1 MDFEVRGAIEGFD
14 LEGEVVVTGYLPD
27 ELLPYAYNGAA
38 GFVYVSFYEGFGLP
52 PLEAMSCGVPT
63 LVSSATSLPEVVGEG
78 ALLVDPYDVGAMAEA
93 LVRLC
98 LDETLRQSLAARG
111 QARAGEFSWQLAALD
126 TLGLYRR
133 LAQAAREGVG
143 DARLSPVV

>member
-1 MDFEVRGAIEGFD
+1 M
-14 LEGEVVVTGYLPD
+14 VVTGYLPD

-78 ALLVDPYDVGAMAEA
+78 ALLVDPYDVGG
-93 LVRLC
+93 
-98 LDETLRQSLAARG
+98 DG
-111 QARAGEFSWQLAALD
+111 GGAGPGSAW
-126 TLGLYRR
+126 TRR
-133 LAQAAREGVG
+133 YG
-143 DARLSPVV
+143 SH